1 MSRTG
6 KLTASA
12 MFVGLMTVGG
22 NISVWLPFLAVPIG
36 GQTVPLSMQP
46 FFALLAGLLLGYKW
60 GSYSMICYI
69 LLGLTG
75 LPIFADLSGG
85 FAVFA
90 GPTGGFLLSFIFIA
104 FIAGFIMEKTHFR
117 FRIFGA
123 VIAGVLVNYLIGV
136 TYMYAAMQLWMSVD
150 ISYLA
155 AWISMV
161 PFFVKDICFAILAAM
176 FYPRVAYAF
185 GKGKVTY
192 NTSFK

>member
-104 FIAGFIMEKTHFR
+104 FIAGFVMEKTHFR

>member
-12 MFVGLMTVGG
+12 MFVGLMTVGA

-36 GQTVPLSMQP
+36 GQTVPLSLQP

-60 GSYSMICYI
+60 GAYSMVCYV

-85 FAVFA
+85 FGVFA
-90 GPTGGFLLSFIFIA
+90 GPTGGFLLSFIPIA
-104 FIAGFIMEKTHFR
+104 FISGFIMEKTSMR
-117 FRIFGA
+117 FRVFMA
-123 VIAGVLVNYLIGV
+123 VIAGIIVNYLIGV
-136 TYMYAAMQLWMSVD
+136 TYMYGAMQLWMGVE
-150 ISYLA
+150 ISYIA
-155 AWISMV
+155 AWISMI
-161 PFFVKDICFAILAAM
+161 PFFIKDICFAILAAL
-176 FYPRVAYAF
+176 FYPRVAHAF
-185 GKGKVTY
+185 RKGKVTY

>member
-1 MSRTG
+1 MNRTG

-12 MFVGLMTVGG
+12 MFVGLMTVGA

-85 FAVFA
+85 FAAFA

-136 TYMYAAMQLWMSVD
+136 TYMYTSMQLWMGVD

-155 AWISMV
+155 AWVSMV
-161 PFFVKDICFAILAAM
+161 PFFLKDFCFAILAAL
-176 FYPRVAYAF
+176 FYPRVAHAF